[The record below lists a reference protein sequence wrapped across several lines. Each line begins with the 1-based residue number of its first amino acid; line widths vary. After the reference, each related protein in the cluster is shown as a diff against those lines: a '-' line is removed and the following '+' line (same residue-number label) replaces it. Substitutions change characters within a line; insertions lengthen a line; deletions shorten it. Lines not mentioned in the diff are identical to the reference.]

1 MIRQKAKNPINKND
15 NKFFQYAVTVELNY
29 EKIGKRL
36 ERILKMK
43 PFLDKY
49 NQKGINYPSKR
60 DHW

>member
-29 EKIGKRL
+29 EKIGKRP

-49 NQKGINYPSKR
+49 N
-60 DHW
+60 

>member
-29 EKIGKRL
+29 KKIGKRL

-60 DHW
+60 DDW

>member
-60 DHW
+60 DDW

>member
-49 NQKGINYPSKR
+49 N
-60 DHW
+60 